1 MTISTIILNSSNVV
15 KNTNNTIYSYKF
27 PNQLELKNKQIAV
40 HSLNMYYSWYNVN
53 SSLYNNNFLQYQW
66 WDSNGV
72 LTTYDVNLSDG
83 NYTISDLNYV
93 LQAAMFKNGHYVQDN
108 NQTTKNIYYIEITE
122 NITEYA
128 AELNISPVPISLPAN
143 QIKGGNWAL
152 PTTQQT
158 PRIIF
163 TSSSN
168 FKNLLGFNTGVYP
181 PTTQSTLYRQLSQ
194 NVPMISPVSS
204 IIIRCNACRS
214 YLSNPFDIL
223 FSFTSGTTR
232 YGDIIDKNPQHLV
245 FIDVPDGS
253 YSDITLTFVDQN
265 FNNMHILDNQLII
278 QLIIM
283 DK

>member
-1 MTISTIILNSSNVV
+1 
-15 KNTNNTIYSYKF
+15 
-27 PNQLELKNKQIAV
+27 
-40 HSLNMYYSWYNVN
+40 MYYSWYNVN
-53 SSLYNNNFLQYQW
+53 YKLYNNNFLQYQW
-66 WDSNGV
+66 WDVNGV
-72 LTTYDVNLSDG
+72 LQTYDVVLSDG
-83 NYTISDLNYV
+83 NYTIGDLNFV

-128 AELNISPVPISLPAN
+128 AEINLSPVPISLPAN

-163 TSSSN
+163 SSSSK
-168 FKNLLGFNTGVYP
+168 FKDLLGFNSGIYP
-181 PTTQSTLYRQLSQ
+181 PTSQSTLYRQLSQ

-204 IIIRCNACRS
+204 LVIRCNACRS

-232 YGDIIDKNPQHLV
+232 YGDIIDKNPQNLI

-253 YSDITLTFVDQN
+253 YSDIRLTFVDQN
-265 FNNMHILDNQLII
+265 FNEMQILDNQLII

>member
-1 MTISTIILNSSNVV
+1 MPISTIILNSSNVV
-15 KNTNNTIYSYKF
+15 PNTHNTVYSYKF
-27 PNQLELKNKQIAV
+27 PNQIELKNKKIAI
-40 HSLNMYYSWYNVN
+40 HSLNMYYSWFNVN
-53 SSLYNNNFLQYQW
+53 NQLYNNNFLQYQW
-66 WDSNGV
+66 WDSTGV
-72 LTTYDVNLSDG
+72 LQTYDVVLSDG
-83 NYTISDLNYV
+83 NYTIGDLNFV

-128 AELNISPVPISLPAN
+128 AEINLSPVPISLPAN

-158 PRIIF
+158 PRLIF
-163 TSSSN
+163 SSSSN
-168 FKNLLGFNTGVYP
+168 FRNLLGFNAGIYP

-204 IIIRCNACRS
+204 IVIRCNACRS
-214 YLSNPFDIL
+214 FLSNPFDIL

-232 YGDIIDKNPQHLV
+232 YGDIIDKNPQNLI

-253 YSDITLTFVDQN
+253 YSDINLTFVDQN
-265 FNNMHILDNQLII
+265 FNEMHILDNQLVI